1 MFGIYLL
8 AAPDAWGLNRGD
20 LLTLICAGCFGGQIV
35 AVTALS
41 RRYDA
46 RRLVLWQI
54 ATTALCGALAAGLL
68 EHPHIHWTLRFV
80 GALGYT
86 VLFASTVCFLLQMSA
101 QRYMS
106 SARAA
111 LIFCF
116 EPLFA
121 ALTSWLVLGERL
133 SLVQWLGGALILLGM
148 VAAEL
153 PMPPAPERGAVTLD
167 G

>member
-1 MFGIYLL
+1 MFCGAFCGAVGGRLTTL
-8 AAPDAWGLNRGD
+8 A
-20 LLTLICAGCFGGQIV
+20 
-35 AVTALS
+35 

-46 RRLVLWQI
+46 RRLVFWQI
-54 ATTALCGALAAGLL
+54 ATTALLGAVAAGLL
-68 EHPHIHWTLRFV
+68 EHPHIRWPPRFL
-80 GALGYT
+80 GALGCT
-86 VLFASTVCFLLQMSA
+86 VVFASSICFLLQVSA
-101 QRYMS
+101 QRHMS

-133 SLVQWLGGALILLGM
+133 SLVQWAGGALILFGM

-153 PMPPAPERGAVTLD
+153 PQPAPGPRAVTLD

>member
-1 MFGIYLL
+1 M
-8 AAPDAWGLNRGD
+8 
-20 LLTLICAGCFGGQIV
+20 V
-35 AVTALS
+35 
-41 RRYDA
+41 
-46 RRLVLWQI
+46 
-54 ATTALCGALAAGLL
+54 
-68 EHPHIHWTLRFV
+68 
-80 GALGYT
+80 
-86 VLFASTVCFLLQMSA
+86 FASTICFLLQVSA
-101 QRYMS
+101 QRHMS

-133 SLVQWLGGALILLGM
+133 SLVQWAGGALILFGM

-153 PMPPAPERGAVTLD
+153 PQPAPDPRAVTLD